1 MRSRAVRLTLTL
13 LTVSA
18 IATAGYFFLTIDRT
32 TAAAAAIA
40 RDLDARLSTATRQ
53 VLELRA
59 AQQAYVAAGQNEQF
73 WFTKASAT
81 VVLLRESLN
90 RMRAETPSAASPVT
104 LDEALQGLQE
114 FERMDRRARD
124 YVSANQNLL
133 ASDLIFSDGL
143 ETTTRML
150 SALDQARLTE
160 SDALASSR
168 AAGRRGQL
176 TSAGAAAGIA
186 LIAVLLL
193 LPTTAANDAKDMTAA
208 PVAPPVTVA
217 PPIIARASTEG
228 LDPGAFA
235 DESLPAQA
243 PAVAAPA
250 PAPTPDLDLDSVA
263 AVCSELARV
272 SDTAS
277 LPALLER
284 TATALDASGIVLW
297 VGDPDGHELTPIVS
311 YGYPASMLARM
322 GSIARD
328 ADNVTAAAFRTGLLQ
343 VVNAD
348 AMSSGAVAAP
358 LVNPAGCI
366 GVLSA
371 EVRHDSEKQPAR
383 LAVAMIVAAQ
393 LATLVA
399 PPAALADRNTAAL

>member
-13 LTVSA
+13 LTIGA
-18 IATAGYFFLTIDRT
+18 IAAAGYFFLIIDRT

-59 AQQAYVAAGQNEQF
+59 AQQAYVAAGQNAQF
-73 WFTKASAT
+73 WFTEASAT
-81 VVLLRESLN
+81 VVSLRESLN
-90 RMRAETPSAASPVT
+90 GIRTEAPSAASDVR

-114 FERMDRRARD
+114 FERIDRRARD
-124 YVSANQNLL
+124 YASANQNLL

-143 ETTTRML
+143 ETTTRIL
-150 SALDQARLTE
+150 SALDRARLTE

-176 TSAGAAAGIA
+176 TSAGAAASIA
-186 LIAVLLL
+186 LLAVLLL
-193 LPTTAANDAKDMTAA
+193 LPTTAAKEMTAA
-208 PVAPPVTVA
+208 PVASPVAPPVPVA
-217 PPIIARASTEG
+217 PPIILPDSTG
-228 LDPGAFA
+228 DLDLGTA
-235 DESLPAQA
+235 DESRPAQA
-243 PAVAAPA
+243 PAVEAP
-250 PAPTPDLDLDSVA
+250 DLDSVA

-284 TATALDASGIVLW
+284 TAIALDASGIVLW
-297 VGDPDGHELTPIVS
+297 VGDPDGDELTPIVS
-311 YGYPASMLARM
+311 HGYPASMLARM
-322 GSIARD
+322 GSIGRD

-348 AMSSGAVAAP
+348 AMSSGAIAAP

-371 EVRHDSEKQPAR
+371 EVRHDNEKQPAR

-399 PPAALADRNTAAL
+399 PPAARADRNTAAL

>member
-1 MRSRAVRLTLTL
+1 MRLTLTL
-13 LTVSA
+13 LTVGA

-59 AQQAYVAAGQNEQF
+59 AQQAYVAAGQNEQV

-81 VVLLRESLN
+81 VALLRESLN
-90 RMRAETPSAASPVT
+90 RMRAETQSAASPLT

-143 ETTTRML
+143 ETTTRIL

-217 PPIIARASTEG
+217 PPIIVRASTEG
-228 LDPGAFA
+228 LDLGAFA

-243 PAVAAPA
+243 PAVAAPAPA